1 MSTNPT
7 TQKKKTP
14 KARRSFPAKL
24 KCEAVL
30 SVWSERRKPAEV
42 CRELQIPWQQLNTW
56 QDTAMKAMMLAL
68 DPKQTP
74 DGQRLAAVSPRV
86 EKLLEKAEGIVTR
99 RSRAE
104 ARLASIQQSVEAKK
118 KSGSAAKSR
127 SA

>member
-1 MSTNPT
+1 MSANTVR
-7 TQKKKTP
+7 KKTAP
-14 KARRSFPAKL
+14 KARRSFTAKL

-42 CRELQIPWQQLNTW
+42 CRELEIEWQQLNNW
-56 QDTAMKAMMLAL
+56 QDTAMKAMMQAL
-68 DPKQTP
+68 DPKRTP

-99 RSRAE
+99 RNRAE

>member
-1 MSTNPT
+1 MSTNT
-7 TQKKKTP
+7 TKKKTAP
-14 KARRSFPAKL
+14 KVRRSFAAKE

-42 CRELQIPWQQLNTW
+42 CREMQIPWQQLNNW
-56 QDTAMKAMMLAL
+56 QDTAMKGMMLAL
-68 DPKQTP
+68 DPRRSP
-74 DGQRLAAVSPRV
+74 DGQRLAPVSPRV
-86 EKLLEKAEGIVTR
+86 EKLLAKADTLVTR

-104 ARLASIQQSVEAKK
+104 ARLASIQQGVEAKK